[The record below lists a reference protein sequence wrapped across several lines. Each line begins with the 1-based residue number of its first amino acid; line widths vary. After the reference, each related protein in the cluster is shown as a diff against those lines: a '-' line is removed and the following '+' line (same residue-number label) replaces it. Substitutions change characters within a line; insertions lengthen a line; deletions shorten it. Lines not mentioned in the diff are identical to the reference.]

1 MDKKGVFQKN
11 TRLPVANN
19 TALARVAKEICWWF
33 PEFYADRQTSPARE
47 PEPLKR
53 SIDGSAT
60 KPCPAYRRHILPRS
74 FLRRPYFQ
82 WTAGAERGGFDG
94 GHTLMFRQ
102 MGREIPIDAARQGS
116 GRQVQRRSPAG
127 RSAQKQT
134 RTAMPPPLPRCF
146 AMPPA
151 PAPAKLP
158 RATPTPP
165 ESLPDLGPAAPRSRN
180 IPAWSAWSG
189 ARGWV
194 NGGKGFKRRK
204 VILAGVSHSI

>member
-1 MDKKGVFQKN
+1 MDKNGVLRKN

-102 MGREIPIDAARQGS
+102 MGREIPIDAARQKGVAAKFKE
-116 GRQVQRRSPAG
+116 GVPPADPLKNKPGPQCHHRCHGALPCLQHPLRRNFPVQHQLLLNHFPTLA
-127 RSAQKQT
+127 
-134 RTAMPPPLPRCF
+134 PPPHD
-146 AMPPA
+146 PA
-151 PAPAKLP
+151 
-158 RATPTPP
+158 T
-165 ESLPDLGPAAPRSRN
+165 SLPGVP
-180 IPAWSAWSG
+180 G
-189 ARGWV
+189 AGLE
-194 NGGKGFKRRK
+194 GG
-204 VILAGVSHSI
+204 